1 MRRTEKIVCRT
12 VQTVFRAA
20 LPFLPYRE
28 PEILHRV
35 SEIPRI
41 LQEHK
46 IRSVL
51 LVTDGELR
59 CLGLTKELERALA
72 MAKIRCGI
80 YDRVTANP
88 TIQQVEEAR
97 RVYLHC
103 KAEAIIAFGGGSAI
117 DCAKVTGARIACP
130 KKQVHRMK
138 GLLRIHR
145 ALPLLIAV
153 PTTAGTGSE
162 TTLAAVITDSGRK
175 HKYPINDFCL
185 IPRYAVL
192 DHRVTLGLPPKITAT
207 TGMDALTHAI
217 EAYIGRSTTAET
229 RWMAE
234 HATGLIYR
242 NLERAYRNGQDAE
255 ARENLLQAAHWAGI
269 AFSRSYVG
277 YVHAVAHSLGG
288 EYGVPHGLANAVIL
302 PYFLEEYGSA
312 CRRKLARLARK
323 SGIVTKHT
331 SDRRAAEALLC
342 WIKEMNQQMDI
353 PTCISQLR
361 QEDIPKLARHAA
373 SEGNPLYPVPVLMD
387 AGELARMY
395 GKIMEKGETDG
406 TDCRETKTVFPQRK
420 THYTILPKSGTAAA
434 GECHSES

>member
-59 CLGLTKELERALA
+59 RLGLTKELERALA

-103 KAEAIIAFGGGSAI
+103 KAEAIIAFGGRSAI
-117 DCAKVTGARIACP
+117 DCAKVTGARITCP

-192 DHRVTLGLPPKITAT
+192 DYRVTLGLPPKITAT

-229 RWMAE
+229 RWMTE

-255 ARENLLQAAHWAGI
+255 ARENLLQAAYWAGI

-288 EYGVPHGLANAVIL
+288 RIRCASRLGKCSNLALCSGGIRECL
-302 PYFLEEYGSA
+302 PQ
-312 CRRKLARLARK
+312 K
-323 SGIVTKHT
+323 
-331 SDRRAAEALLC
+331 
-342 WIKEMNQQMDI
+342 
-353 PTCISQLR
+353 
-361 QEDIPKLARHAA
+361 
-373 SEGNPLYPVPVLMD
+373 
-387 AGELARMY
+387 AGTP
-395 GKIMEKGETDG
+395 GKKKW
-406 TDCRETKTVFPQRK
+406 DCDKTYQ
-420 THYTILPKSGTAAA
+420 
-434 GECHSES
+434 